1 MNIKRILALTL
12 AAVLV
17 LTMALAGCGQSE
29 DASTPPTASGT
40 DSASGADDESSTG
53 GDASGVE
60 QVLYLQQPELAT
72 WDTATCVDSE
82 SSTML
87 SNVMEGLCQY
97 HYTEDGQA
105 TLELAG
111 ATSYEVSDDG
121 LVYLHLPSGR
131 RRGLERQRARY
142 RP

>member
-17 LTMALAGCGQSE
+17 LTMALAGCGQNE
-29 DASTPPTASGT
+29 DASTPSTASGT

-60 QVLYLQQPELAT
+60 QVLYLQQPKLAT

-82 SSTML
+82 S
-87 SNVMEGLCQY
+87 C
-97 HYTEDGQA
+97 
-105 TLELAG
+105 
-111 ATSYEVSDDG
+111 SDD
-121 LVYLHLPSGR
+121 
-131 RRGLERQRARY
+131 
-142 RP
+142 